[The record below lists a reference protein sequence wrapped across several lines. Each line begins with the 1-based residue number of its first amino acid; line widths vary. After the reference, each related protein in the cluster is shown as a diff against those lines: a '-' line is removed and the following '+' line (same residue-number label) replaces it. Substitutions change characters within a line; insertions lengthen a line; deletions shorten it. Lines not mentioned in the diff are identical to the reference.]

1 MTNPGK
7 SVVDG
12 LFLEDLR
19 VGQRF
24 SSGAHTIDAA
34 QIKAFASQF
43 DPQPFHAMAKPPS
56 QRCSADWRRAA
67 GIPLRS
73 R

>member
-1 MTNPGK
+1 MTKPGTAAN
-7 SVVDG
+7 G

-24 SSGAHTIDAA
+24 SSGEHTIDAA
-34 QIKAFASQF
+34 QIMAFAAQF
-43 DPQPFHAMAKPPS
+43 DPSPFTSMAKPPR
-56 QRCSADWRRAA
+56 QRCSAGWPLAA